1 MKKGVLILTTFLAAA
16 TLAGCQNKTTKK
28 AIEKQSGIGT
38 VKTTQNTNNAKA
50 SLNDGNNKTQNKTD
64 DSNWNSAK
72 QEKLDTFFTSWA
84 KTMKQNY
91 EKYNGHEQIKTLAG
105 EEFPK
110 DFDNVAVNGQKATLA
125 YHPDGEGDS
134 DYNVVA
140 IYNYNKGNPEQ
151 HITYFFAFHNN
162 QPIVLVDQTT
172 NGDMIQA
179 KETENKDLING
190 FNSIAGGKE
199 TSMSNSSNSSDSTS
213 RSESPKL
220 IGVFVGLLKSGDW
233 FKDNLKEGNMY
244 YGTDFDGGD
253 VDGYDYITA
262 NGDPTSY
269 FWFKQ
274 NGDTVTIKYVDAS
287 NSDSVADAPMKT
299 EHISIDRLK
308 SDYYVNSGQKSEVNG
323 YVDAIKPISEADD

>member
-1 MKKGVLILTTFLAAA
+1 MKKGVLIFTTFLAAV
-16 TLAGCQNKTTKK
+16 TLAGCQNKTAKK
-28 AIEKQSGIGT
+28 AVEKQNGIGT
-38 VKTTQNTNNAKA
+38 VKTTQDTSNSKETTINDSSSESRTTDTVWDVSKQAK
-50 SLNDGNNKTQNKTD
+50 LNI
-64 DSNWNSAK
+64 
-72 QEKLDTFFTSWA
+72 FFNSWA
-84 KTMKQNY
+84 KTMKQTY
-91 EKYNGHEQIKTLAG
+91 EKYNGHDQIKTLAG

-125 YHPDGEGDS
+125 YHPNGKGDS

-162 QPIVLVDQTT
+162 HPIVLVDQTT

-190 FNSIAGGKE
+190 FNSIAIGRD
-199 TSMSNSSNSSDSTS
+199 TSTSTTSSDSDSTT

-233 FKDNLKEGNMY
+233 FKDNLKNGHMY
-244 YGTDFDGGD
+244 YGTDYDGGK

-262 NGDPTSY
+262 GGGPTSY

-274 NGDTVTIKYVDAS
+274 NGDIVTIKYLDMS
-287 NSDSVADAPMKT
+287 KTKDISHAPMKT
-299 EHISIDRLK
+299 EHISIERLK
-308 SDYYVNSGQKSEVNG
+308 SDYYINSGQKSEVNG
-323 YVDAIKPISEADD
+323 YVQALKLVSESND